1 MKIRKIS
8 LISNGLDPEKKK
20 KLPVRFNIIPDRNF
34 DSVTTGNNYTK
45 CDPDLAKWYGSAKFF
60 WLSTIFLLDTDP
72 NLALSRIRI
81 QRCDMDLDHWL

>member
-20 KLPVRFNIIPDRNF
+20 KLPVRFNIIYDRNF

-45 CDPDLAKWYGSAKFF
+45 SDPDLAK
-60 WLSTIFLLDTDP
+60 
-72 NLALSRIRI
+72 
-81 QRCDMDLDHWL
+81 